1 MGAASISAAA
11 AFAAA
16 TAAVTGMAEG
26 GDATGGGGAWGAIVA
41 PAVVVARA
49 ESGST
54 FSFII
59 ATTPTEG
66 GMPGLWPTGTAAG
79 AGGGAHGTCAP
90 FADAGGGSCPPSI
103 AVSFCSER
111 PDRDPLFKPSK
122 MSSEQVRSAALSHS
136 HPVVS
141 GFPSKGRAEA

>member
-41 PAVVVARA
+41 PAVVVAPA

-66 GMPGLWPTGTAAG
+66 GMPGLWPTGNAAG

-111 PDRDPLFKPSK
+111 PDRDPLFKPS
-122 MSSEQVRSAALSHS
+122 SSRSADSHS
-136 HPVVS
+136 HRPVNS

>member
-1 MGAASISAAA
+1 MGAESISAAA

-111 PDRDPLFKPSK
+111 PDRDPLFKPS
-122 MSSEQVRSAALSHS
+122 S
-136 HPVVS
+136 
-141 GFPSKGRAEA
+141 